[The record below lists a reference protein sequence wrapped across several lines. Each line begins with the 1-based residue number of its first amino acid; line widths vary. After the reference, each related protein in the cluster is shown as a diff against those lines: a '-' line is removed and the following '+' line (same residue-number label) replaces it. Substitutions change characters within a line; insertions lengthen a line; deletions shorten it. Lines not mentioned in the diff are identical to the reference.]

1 MLPVRF
7 SKIMVVLV
15 RLGGVL
21 LVLLYTLVGTDRF
34 PSWWGRGP
42 TFPCL
47 KIETWGTRC
56 LEVD

>member
-47 KIETWGTRC
+47 KIET
-56 LEVD
+56 